1 MSWAW
6 HQPKPRPS
14 GSASNF
20 AQYRQSRAGT
30 PRRWSTSSRVMRSS
44 SFFAGSLIVVP
55 LVSDRFVQVV
65 EDVSWDVA
73 VGIADQAF
81 PEAGRELLD
90 QGQPADPLH
99 PLVPPL
105 RRRGD
110 ESQRSSVLGGQVG
123 TVEAPGEQAPPGTVE
138 GEATR
143 VAVARG
149 GGHDEPRLRQRVG
162 EIDDPG
168 GGNTLPDQPQPG
180 PSPDAVQVPDAP
192 FGRHGANGVERPRH
206 RLGHGA

>member
-1 MSWAW
+1 MSWAR
-6 HQPKPRPS
+6 HHPKPRPS

-20 AQYRQSRAGT
+20 AQSRQSRAGT
-30 PRRWSTSSRVMRSS
+30 PRWRSTSSRVMRSS
-44 SFFAGSLIVVP
+44 SFLAGSLIIVP

-99 PLVPPL
+99 ALVPPL

-110 ESQRSSVLGGQVG
+110 ESQRASVLGGQVG
-123 TVEAPGEQAPPGTVE
+123 TVEVPGEQAPPGSIE

-149 GGHDEPRLRQRVG
+149 G
-162 EIDDPG
+162 DPEGPPPPPWMG
-168 GGNTLPDQPQPG
+168 GSD
-180 PSPDAVQVPDAP
+180 
-192 FGRHGANGVERPRH
+192 
-206 RLGHGA
+206 

>member
-6 HQPKPRPS
+6 HHPEPRPS

-20 AQYRQSRAGT
+20 GQSRQSRTGT
-30 PRRWSTSSRVMRSS
+30 PRRSSTSSRVMRSS
-44 SFFAGSLIVVP
+44 SMFAASVIVVP
-55 LVSDRFVQVV
+55 LVSDRLVQVV
-65 EDVSWDVA
+65 EEIWWDVA
-73 VGIADQAF
+73 VGIADQAL

-90 QGQPADPLH
+90 QGEPADPLH
-99 PLVPPL
+99 SLVAPL

-110 ESQRSSVLGGQVG
+110 ESQRASVLGRQVG
-123 TVEAPGEQAPPGTVE
+123 TVEAPGEQAPPGSIE

-149 GGHDEPRLRQRVG
+149 GDHDEPRLRQRMG

-168 GGNTLPDQPQPG
+168 GG
-180 PSPDAVQVPDAP
+180 
-192 FGRHGANGVERPRH
+192 
-206 RLGHGA
+206 

>member
-20 AQYRQSRAGT
+20 AQSRQSRAGT
-30 PRRWSTSSRVMRSS
+30 PRWRSTSSRVMRSS

-55 LVSDRFVQVV
+55 LVSDRFVQMV
-65 EDVSWDVA
+65 EDVSWNVA

-90 QGQPADPLH
+90 QGQPADPFH
-99 PLVPPL
+99 TLVAPL

-110 ESQRSSVLGGQVG
+110 KSERASMLGGQVG
-123 TVEAPGEQAPPGTVE
+123 TVEAPGEQAPPGTIE

-149 GGHDEPRLRQRVG
+149 GDHDEPRLR
-162 EIDDPG
+162 
-168 GGNTLPDQPQPG
+168 
-180 PSPDAVQVPDAP
+180 
-192 FGRHGANGVERPRH
+192 H
-206 RLGHGA
+206 